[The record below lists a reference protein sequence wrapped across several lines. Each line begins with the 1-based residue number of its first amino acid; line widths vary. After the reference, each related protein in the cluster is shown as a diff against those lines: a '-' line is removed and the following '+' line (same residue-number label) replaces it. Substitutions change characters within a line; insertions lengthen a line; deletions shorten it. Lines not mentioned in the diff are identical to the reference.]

1 MAENVRQAERDPAI
15 ADDRLRIYVIIMLVA
30 ACILIAILAFELD
43 ADPIATPLF
52 YLPILYA
59 VWFYPKRGLAV
70 AGTCGIAFEI
80 IGFAF
85 RYPAINTL
93 TAITIQA
100 VIFVGIAGIFSFLTG
115 LISAAQ
121 TRYRTVFDHSQLG
134 IIYLDRRDFSIVFC
148 NRKFAV
154 MLHFMPEELMG
165 RKFPEFF
172 SDTGERERF
181 LSGVQKGEEINEV
194 ETSLLT
200 HDGSVSWVSLSWS
213 RAGDQLISCTAV
225 DINAR
230 KQAEKAISDNIIK
243 YRQLTENSP
252 MSIVVVQEGVIRFAN
267 PAFGRFLG
275 YPVAE
280 LIGKD
285 LCAFVD
291 EQNRADCTAI
301 VQSAEYT
308 TVTSR
313 EGEFQ
318 FRTHAGEVRTAG
330 FFLTAVHHIDRPA
343 VLINLIDTTEQQHL
357 EERIRIDNERRRGII
372 MTVAH
377 ELRTPLQPI
386 MGYLNLLV
394 QDPEGFG
401 VNDETKKILEK
412 CIASVDR
419 ERQIINQMLDLS
431 VLESGKLQL
440 SVSPFPL
447 STLIGSIIDA
457 SGYAAKA
464 DITTEIPGSLT
475 VTADKDRMFIVLD
488 SLLSNAITYSKS
500 PRRISITYSSDPQTS
515 YHHISITDNGIGIP
529 EYALSSIFE
538 PFQLVDAAK
547 LSRQYGRIG
556 ISLSISKK
564 IVQLHGGD
572 ITVRSTVGTGSTFT
586 IQLPK
591 ET

>member
-1 MAENVRQAERDPAI
+1 MVKKIRQGGGEPGI
-15 ADDRLRIYVIIMLVA
+15 ADDHLRVYVIIMLVA
-30 ACILIAILAFELD
+30 ACLLITILAFELD
-43 ADPIATPLF
+43 VDLIAIPIF
-52 YLPILYA
+52 FLPILYA
-59 VWFYPKRGLAV
+59 TWFYPKGGIVV
-70 AGTCGIAFEI
+70 AGICAVAFEI
-80 IGFAF
+80 IGFMF
-85 RYPAINTL
+85 RYPGITTL
-93 TAITIQA
+93 AAITIQA
-100 VIFVGIAGIFSFLTG
+100 VVFIGIAGIFTFLIDRIHAG
-115 LISAAQ
+115 EV
-121 TRYRTVFDHSQLG
+121 RFRTVFDHSQLG
-134 IIYLDRRDFSIVFC
+134 IVCLDRRDCSIVSC

-154 MLHFMPEELMG
+154 MLHFMPEELTG
-165 RKFPEFF
+165 RKFTEFF
-172 SDTGERERF
+172 PDTGERERF

-230 KQAEKAISDNIIK
+230 KQAENTINDNITR

-252 MSIVVVQEGVIRFAN
+252 MSIVVVQDGAIRFAN

-280 LIGKD
+280 LMGKD
-285 LCAFVD
+285 LCAFID
-291 EQNRADCTAI
+291 EKKRADCTAI
-301 VQSAEYT
+301 LQSAEIT
-308 TVTSR
+308 TPDTR

-318 FRTHAGEVRTAG
+318 FRTQGGEVQIAG
-330 FFLTAVHHIDRPA
+330 FFMTVVRHINRPA
-343 VLINLIDTTEQQHL
+343 ALITLIDTTAQQHL
-357 EERIRIDNERRRGII
+357 EEKIRIDNERRRGII

-401 VNDETKKILEK
+401 LNDETKNILEK

-431 VLESGKLQL
+431 VVESGKLKL
-440 SVSPFPL
+440 SVSEFSLPD
-447 STLIGSIIDA
+447 LIGKIIDA

-464 DITTEIPGSLT
+464 EIKTEIPVNLT

-488 SLLSNAITYSKS
+488 SLLSNAITYSKP
-500 PRRISITYSSDPQTS
+500 PRLISVTYTSGPQDS
-515 YHHISITDNGIGIP
+515 YHHIAVADNGIGIP

-538 PFQLVDAAK
+538 PFQLADAAK
-547 LSRQYGRIG
+547 LSRQYERIG
-556 ISLSISKK
+556 ISLSIAKK
-564 IVQLHGGD
+564 VMQLHGGD
-572 ITVRSTVGTGSTFT
+572 IRVTSTVGTGSTFT